1 MKAGVPIGHLPFTRR
16 KFLKTAAGGAAL
28 FAASSLPGIS
38 LAGNP
43 TGVKLHGLSSF
54 GELKYPPDY
63 SHFSFAAPD
72 APKGGRFAFQPSYW
86 YYNQNTQTFNTL
98 NSFVLRGEAPPRMEY
113 CFDSL
118 MAWAWDEP
126 DAIYCALAGSVEISP
141 DRNAYRFELRPEARF
156 HDGSRVT
163 AQDVA
168 FSYRTIKEKGHPQ
181 LSIDLADLKDAVALD
196 EATVELRFNGEQS
209 DRAIL
214 SVAQSVPVLSK
225 AFCEKV
231 PLEDQVMEIPLG
243 SGPWKVGRFS
253 TGLFIEYERVANYW
267 AKDLPFAKGIDH
279 FDTLRI
285 DFFRERQPAFEAF
298 KKGVVRWRQEFTSK
312 TWATEYDF
320 PAAREKKVVRIELPG
335 ENRPSLQGWAIN
347 ARRGKFADPRTREAI
362 AAAFDFEWTNR
373 NLFYGAYERSHS
385 MFERSEFAARGLPS
399 EAELELLKPFDGKVP
414 ESVFGKAVRQVETD
428 GSGNNRASLR
438 TATRL
443 LREAGWQ
450 KQNGRLVDESGN
462 PLTIEFLIRAQ
473 VFERVLAPYVE
484 NLRTIGIAAEIRL
497 VDPSQ
502 FQARL
507 ERFDFDIVGVAA
519 SFGATPSAEGLKQF
533 FHSDSAGR
541 PGARNYPGIRDGAVD
556 RLIDVIEQAGGRQAL
571 ITAVKALDRVLR
583 AQHFW
588 IPNWYSPNHRIAM
601 WDEFGWKEPKP
612 DYFFPVER
620 LWWLDREKAEAL
632 R

>member
-1 MKAGVPIGHLPFTRR
+1 MSGMVPGHLPFTRR
-16 KFLKTAAGGAAL
+16 EFLKTAAGGAAL
-28 FAASSLPGIS
+28 FATGGLPSVS
-38 LAGNP
+38 LANNA

-54 GELKYPPDY
+54 GELKYPADFR
-63 SHFSFAAPD
+63 HFAFATPD

-118 MAWAWDEP
+118 MNWAWDEP
-126 DAIYCALAGSVEISP
+126 DSIYCSLARSVEIST
-141 DRNAYRFELRPEARF
+141 DRNTYRFELRPEARF
-156 HDGSRVT
+156 HDGSPVT

-168 FSYRTIKEKGHPQ
+168 FSHQIIKEKGHPQ
-181 LSIDLADLKDAVALD
+181 LSIDLSDLTEAVALD
-196 EATVELRFNGEQS
+196 DATVELRFNGKQS
-209 DRAIL
+209 ARAIL
-214 SVAQSVPVLSK
+214 SIAQSIPILSK
-225 AFCEKV
+225 TFHEKI
-231 PLEDQVMEIPLG
+231 PLEDQVMEIPPG

-253 TGLFIEYERVANYW
+253 SGLFIEYDRVGDYW

-298 KKGVVRWRQEFTSK
+298 KKGSVRWREEFTAK

-320 PAAREKKVVRIELPG
+320 PAVAEKKVVRIEIPD
-335 ENRPSLQGWAIN
+335 EIRPSLQGWAVN
-347 ARRGKFADPRTREAI
+347 TRREKFADPRTRQAI
-362 AAAFDFEWTNR
+362 AAAFDYEWTNR
-373 NLFYGAYERSHS
+373 NLFYGAYTRSHS
-385 MFERSEFAARGLPS
+385 MFEQSEFAASGLPS
-399 EAELELLKPFDGKVP
+399 EAELELLEPMRGELP
-414 ESVFGKAVRQVETD
+414 QSVFDEAVRQLETD

-438 TATRL
+438 KATQL
-443 LREAGWQ
+443 LQEAGWR
-450 KQNGRLVDESGN
+450 KQNGNLVNESGE
-462 PLTIEFLIRAQ
+462 PLTIEFLTRAQ
-473 VFERVLAPYVE
+473 VFERILGPFVT
-484 NLRTIGIAAEIRL
+484 NLRTIGIPAEIRL

-507 ERFDFDIVGVAA
+507 ESFDFDIVGSAA
-519 SFGATPSAEGLKQF
+519 AFDPTPSAEGFKQF
-533 FHSDSAGR
+533 FHSDSAARDGS
-541 PGARNYPGIRDGAVD
+541 RNYPGIRNSAVD
-556 RLIDVIEQAGGRQAL
+556 RLIGVVEQVENREAL
-571 ITAVKALDRVLR
+571 IVAVKALDRVLR
-583 AQHFW
+583 AHHFW
-588 IPNWYSPNHRIAM
+588 IPNWYSPNHRVAM